1 MQMEKI
7 QLIDA
12 ETLYYQPLAHP
23 KMLIDGILSDGLAV
37 MAGDSKI
44 GKSWMV
50 LWLCLQISQGEPVW
64 GLPTRKSNVVYLA
77 LEDRQWRVQQRIQE
91 LTDTP
96 PENLHFGFSC
106 GQLGQ
111 ELEGQIVDVLKD
123 CPDTG
128 VIFID
133 TLQMIRDNVS
143 GKVNAYAQDYKDL
156 TSLKKI
162 ADDHGI
168 CIFVVHHTRKE
179 RDSDNIF
186 NDMTG
191 STGIMGVADTCMI
204 LRKEN
209 RFGDGATLS
218 VTGRDIEEKKLKLRM
233 EGVKWVI
240 TEKLSADDLRRE
252 RIPDFVFQV
261 VDYLLERGTFRGTA
275 TELLSAVGNTELK
288 PNIASKYLTRYY
300 SDVLLPMGIRYEYK
314 KTAST
319 RLVCLTLDDGNDA
332 NDDTSGSEKL
342 SSLRAKHDDTALLPI
357 LSSQPS
363 FASQR
368 KDGTHGEIAHSE
380 VCGYTPVFTP

>member
-156 TSLKKI
+156 TSMVEWSRSFSEL
-162 ADDHGI
+162 
-168 CIFVVHHTRKE
+168 E
-179 RDSDNIF
+179 
-186 NDMTG
+186 
-191 STGIMGVADTCMI
+191 
-204 LRKEN
+204 
-209 RFGDGATLS
+209 TL
-218 VTGRDIEEKKLKLRM
+218 
-233 EGVKWVI
+233 
-240 TEKLSADDLRRE
+240 
-252 RIPDFVFQV
+252 
-261 VDYLLERGTFRGTA
+261 
-275 TELLSAVGNTELK
+275 LLSA
-288 PNIASKYLTRYY
+288 Y
-300 SDVLLPMGIRYEYK
+300 
-314 KTAST
+314 
-319 RLVCLTLDDGNDA
+319 
-332 NDDTSGSEKL
+332 
-342 SSLRAKHDDTALLPI
+342 
-357 LSSQPS
+357 
-363 FASQR
+363 
-368 KDGTHGEIAHSE
+368 HGREE
-380 VCGYTPVFTP
+380 VIHGGDEDLGDP